1 MVVDVWT
8 GCFFVLGVLFK
19 KINTYRLKKKEQ
31 SILYLKNKEIDKDI
45 FLKVTAD
52 FINKITQGP

>member
-19 KINTYRLKKKEQ
+19 KLNTYRLKKKEQ
-31 SILYLKNKEIDKDI
+31 SIFYLKNKEIDKDI
-45 FLKVTAD
+45 FLKVTAG
-52 FINKITQGP
+52 FISKIPQGP